1 MNALIMATVICVVA
15 VLVYMARYSGRL
27 RVAQTRLIAAPIGAV
42 YASVVDFCRWNE
54 WNPWLEHDAS
64 AALSISG
71 PSTAPHGSCT
81 WDGPRI
87 GAAQIQHAGMRAPLH
102 IEQRL
107 RFRQPFR
114 FRGRVRWQFV
124 DLDGRTEVTWGLRGR
139 VGFAMRAFAPTVQA
153 AIALDFRFGLD
164 RLARLLEAD
173 GTPRY
178 SIEYVGVREV
188 APARYAYLRHEGPL
202 DGLGEAVREGV
213 ATLRRQLAN
222 LGIATA
228 AAPVAI
234 YQKTHMRLRTAV
246 CRIGLPLGDAGGS
259 GLPVADL
266 PAHTAYVVRLRGS
279 RSGLEVAWYQALQR
293 MRIEGI
299 EPDPRVMPF
308 ECWVIEAGP
317 GRENDDVTE
326 LHVPARPSMAPQPML
341 PVAA

>member
-1 MNALIMATVICVVA
+1 MNALIMAAAFCVVA
-15 VLVYMARYSGRL
+15 VFVYMARYSGRL
-27 RVAQTRLIAAPIGAV
+27 RFAQTRVIAAPIGAV
-42 YASVVDFCRWNE
+42 YAAVVDFRRWNE
-54 WNPWLEHDAS
+54 WSPWLEHDAS

-71 PSTAPHGSCT
+71 PTDRPDGSCA
-81 WDGPRI
+81 WDGPRA
-87 GAAQIQHAGMRAPLH
+87 GSGQIRHTAMQAPLH

-107 RFRQPFR
+107 QLRQPFR
-114 FRGRVRWQFV
+114 FRGCGRWQFT

-188 APARYAYLRHEGPL
+188 GPARYAYLRYEGPL
-202 DGLGEAVREGV
+202 DGLGQAVREGV
-213 ATLRRQLAN
+213 ATLRRQLAH
-222 LGIATA
+222 LGVATA
-228 AAPVAI
+228 AAPLAI

-246 CRIGLPLGDAGGS
+246 CRIGIPLGDAGCG
-259 GLPVADL
+259 GLPMADL
-266 PAHTAYVVRLRGS
+266 PAHSAYVVRLRGS

-308 ECWVIEAGP
+308 ECWVTEAGP

-326 LHVPARPSMAPQPML
+326 LHVPVRPSMAPQPL
-341 PVAA
+341 VPVAA